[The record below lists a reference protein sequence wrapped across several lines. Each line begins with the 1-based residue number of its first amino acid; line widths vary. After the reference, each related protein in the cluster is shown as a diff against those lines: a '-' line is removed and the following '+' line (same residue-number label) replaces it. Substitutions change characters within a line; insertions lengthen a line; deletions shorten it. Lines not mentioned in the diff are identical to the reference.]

1 MFHNFL
7 SRDENIK
14 TVCNSY
20 FKKKTLRELT
30 DSQLD
35 MFSRRH
41 FEDMAYTEKGNIVI
55 YLVDICSENTTFR
68 FFVISIFLM
77 SSRILLSA
85 PKFYLSAQFSLIVQK
100 DLSAKKK
107 MRAHKFAS
115 ALEEFF

>member
-1 MFHNFL
+1 MKILRRSATHI
-7 SRDENIK
+7 S
-14 TVCNSY
+14 
-20 FKKKTLRELT
+20 KKKTLRELT